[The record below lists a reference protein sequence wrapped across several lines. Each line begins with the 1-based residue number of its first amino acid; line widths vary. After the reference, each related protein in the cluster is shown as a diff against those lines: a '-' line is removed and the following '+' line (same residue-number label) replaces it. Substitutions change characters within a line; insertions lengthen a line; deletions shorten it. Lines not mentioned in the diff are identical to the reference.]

1 MILSNSS
8 LDMAHSLVIPVY
20 TEAQKDELA
29 AKHLDYVKA
38 PAGYTD
44 VYARDA
50 FVRTSYHCPGRNIS
64 LQVSN
69 VMQPNEATDADWVDI
84 ASTTTGYI
92 CTDMLFKW
100 VRIKGVEPGD
110 KVYVQSMRFID

>member
-1 MILSNSS
+1 MILTNSS
-8 LDMAHSLVIPVY
+8 LDMTHSLVIPAL
-20 TEAQKDELA
+20 TEAQKDAKA
-29 AKHLDYVKA
+29 ANYIGYVKA
-38 PAGYTD
+38 PEGYTD

-64 LQVSN
+64 LQASN
-69 VMQPNEATDADWVDI
+69 VTQPNEASDADWVDI
-84 ASTTTGYI
+84 QSTMTGYI

-100 VRIKGVEPGD
+100 IRIKGVQPGD